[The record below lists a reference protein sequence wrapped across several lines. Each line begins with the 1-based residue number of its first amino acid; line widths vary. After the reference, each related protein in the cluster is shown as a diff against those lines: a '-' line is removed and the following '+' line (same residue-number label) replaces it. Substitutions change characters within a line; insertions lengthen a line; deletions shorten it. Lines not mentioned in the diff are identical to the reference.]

1 MIWQRQSEMKTD
13 DNNIIRPTLPE
24 PTLRRLP
31 WYLAYIT
38 RLKNE
43 NVEYVSSTQ
52 IAKEINVDASQ
63 IAKDLSF
70 LSIKGKTRIG
80 YEVAQLEQELT
91 DFLGFK
97 KGHNA
102 FMIGVGSLGGALI
115 QDSGLIQYGLN
126 IVAGFDIN
134 SRLIGKSLNGVPIYD
149 IAQLAEQQ
157 RIYQASIAILAVP
170 VESAQSVTNQII
182 DAGLKAIWN
191 FTPSRIKANEQIV
204 VQNTSIYAHLALM
217 YNRMS
222 ASHKED

>member
-1 MIWQRQSEMKTD
+1 
-13 DNNIIRPTLPE
+13 
-24 PTLRRLP
+24 
-31 WYLAYIT
+31 
-38 RLKNE
+38 
-43 NVEYVSSTQ
+43 
-52 IAKEINVDASQ
+52 
-63 IAKDLSF
+63 
-70 LSIKGKTRIG
+70 
-80 YEVAQLEQELT
+80 
-91 DFLGFK
+91 
-97 KGHNA
+97 
-102 FMIGVGSLGGALI
+102 MIGVGSLGGALI

-126 IVAGFDIN
+126 IVAGFDITP
-134 SRLIGKSLNGVPIYD
+134 RLIGKSLNGVPIYD

>member
-1 MIWQRQSEMKTD
+1 MKTD

-31 WYLAYIT
+31 WYLAYVT
-38 RLKNE
+38 RLKHD
-43 NVEYVSSTQ
+43 NVEFVSST
-52 IAKEINVDASQ
+52 Q

-97 KGHNA
+97 QGHNA

-134 SRLIGKSLNGVPIYD
+134 PKLVGKSINGVPIFD

-170 VESAQSVTNQII
+170 VESAQNATNQIV

-191 FTPSRIKANEQIV
+191 FTPSRIRTDNRIV

-222 ASHKED
+222 VNGEK